1 MIEFKDIVLHFV
13 LRIYYMY
20 VITISA
26 SNCDFPILKKEI
38 LRIPVVNIHI
48 IGKSIQNF
56 VFPVCDGRL
65 AKDIF
70 LLTKLIPIGLKLIYE
85 LLLKF

>member
-1 MIEFKDIVLHFV
+1 
-13 LRIYYMY
+13 MY
-20 VITISA
+20 VITILA

-48 IGKSIQNF
+48 IGKSIQNL

-65 AKDIF
+65 AKDIL
-70 LLTKLIPIGLKLIYE
+70 LLTKSIPPGLKLIYE